1 MEESFQPQMHENMA
15 ANKSEM
21 LKQAWGNS
29 QLAGDI
35 SAGVNQGSCCKSE
48 HLPHNE
54 KNPQCY
60 RNTNLGMK
68 KIPFAG

>member
-1 MEESFQPQMHENMA
+1 MRVEENLGV
-15 ANKSEM
+15 NKSEM
-21 LKQAWGNS
+21 LNQAWNNS

-35 SAGVNQGSCCKSE
+35 SAGMSQSNCCKTD

-60 RNTNLGMK
+60 RNTNIGVS